1 MNQKLAQVI
10 KLPTIITSQ
19 GPQPTIEFRGPLPT
33 STTNPGTLR
42 FESLGDILTIALQYL
57 FPLAGFL
64 LFLFLVFGGFQL
76 LTSSGD
82 PKKVEAGRNR
92 ITYAVVGFVLLIAS
106 YWITKIVEMILSPG
120 QPFF

>member
-1 MNQKLAQVI
+1 MEQKFAQI
-10 KLPTIITSQ
+10 LKLPTIITSQ
-19 GPQPTIEFRGPLPT
+19 GPQPTIEFQGPLPT
-33 STTNPGTLR
+33 STVNAGRLR
-42 FESLGDILTIALQYL
+42 FESLGDIITIALQYL
-57 FPLAGFL
+57 FPIAGLL

-92 ITYAVVGFVLLIAS
+92 ITYAVMGFVLLVAS
-106 YWITKIVEMILSPG
+106 YWIVKIVELIISPN

>member
-1 MNQKLAQVI
+1 MEQKFAQII
-10 KLPTIITSQ
+10 KLPTLPPPAQ
-19 GPQPTIEFRGPLPT
+19 GSPYPTVVISGPLPE
-33 STTNPGTLR
+33 GR
-42 FESLGDILTIALQYL
+42 FTSLGAIISTALQYL
-57 FPLAGFL
+57 FPIAGLL
-64 LFLFLVFGGFQL
+64 LFLFLVFAGFQL

-106 YWITKIVEMILSPG
+106 YWITKIVELIISPG